1 MPIMKT
7 DTLKLVYFAYFQS
20 VVSYTFIF

>member
-7 DTLKLVYFAYFQS
+7 DALKLVYFEYFQS
-20 VVSYTFIF
+20 IVSYTFIF